1 MTKCPKKIIEK
12 MGGCGRQ
19 HTSVDCQ
26 KNENNEPYHDKCP
39 KRNDYIK
46 NPQSIK
52 SKFECIACNYITTNR
67 KDYTKHEQTKKHINL
82 TYLAENPHDKL
93 KIFQCECGNYY
104 HHRQGLYRHRISCR
118 ESVTPELT
126 DTITDIK
133 KTIDMTT
140 VMELLRQNQ
149 EFKSLMIEQNKQLHE
164 SHAHTT
170 DLHRQLIDAVKDGK
184 VCNTITTHHTTNN
197 MTNKFNLNF
206 FLNTTC
212 KDALNMSD
220 FIQNIDIQMDD
231 IEEIGHHGY
240 IVGMTNMILNR
251 LKELDVCKRPMHCT
265 DLKRE
270 IVYIK
275 DADRWDKDTAAKSK
289 LRHAIT
295 AVARKNYG
303 KIPEWRERNPECLE
317 IGSDKYDFCF
327 KMMRNVL
334 GDLDDEQIRLD
345 NKVIKNLAK
354 QIMVS
359 KNDM

>member
-1 MTKCPKKIIEK
+1 MTKCPQKNVQNET
-12 MGGCGRQ
+12 GCGRLQ
-19 HTSVDCQ
+19 KQVDCQ
-26 KNENNEPYHDKCP
+26 KNKKNVPDHEKCP
-39 KRNDYIK
+39 KRNDDIK
-46 NPQSIK
+46 NPRCII
-52 SKFECIACNYITTNR
+52 SKFECIVCNYQTMNR
-67 KDYTKHEQTKKHINL
+67 KDYTKHTQTKKHINL
-82 TYLAENPHDKL
+82 TFLVENSHDNI
-93 KIFQCECGNYY
+93 KIFQCECGKYY
-104 HHRQGLYRHRISCR
+104 HHRQGLSRHRISCQ
-118 ESVTPELT
+118 ETVNPELT
-126 DTITDIK
+126 NTITDIK

-149 EFKSLMIEQNKQLHE
+149 EFKTLMIEQNKQLHD

-184 VCNTITTHHTTNN
+184 VCNMTTNHTTNN
-197 MTNKFNLNF
+197 TTNKFNLNF

-212 KDALNMSD
+212 KDAINMSD
-220 FIQNIDIQMDD
+220 FIQNMEIQLDD

-251 LKELDVCKRPMHCT
+251 LKMLDVCKRPMHCT

-275 DADRWDKDTAAKSK
+275 DADRWDKDTAEKSK
-289 LRHAIT
+289 LRQAIT

-303 KIPEWRERNPECLE
+303 KIPEWREHNPECME

-345 NKVIKNLAK
+345 NKIIKNLAK

-359 KNDM
+359 KFDM